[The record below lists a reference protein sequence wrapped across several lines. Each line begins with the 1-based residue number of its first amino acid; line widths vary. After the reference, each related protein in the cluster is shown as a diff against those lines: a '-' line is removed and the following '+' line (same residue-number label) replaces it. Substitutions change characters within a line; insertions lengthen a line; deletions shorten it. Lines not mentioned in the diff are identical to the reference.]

1 MVDQAGG
8 SSTSRPQGQA
18 KPVPD
23 CLVGELSRFVCRSG
37 SKGIDKIVSD
47 FTAIH
52 PEASK
57 RQVEKKIQAS
67 FCRIAVPLFISFL
80 FS

>member
-1 MVDQAGG
+1 M
-8 SSTSRPQGQA
+8 T
-18 KPVPD
+18 
-23 CLVGELSRFVCRSG
+23 
-37 SKGIDKIVSD
+37 D

-67 FCRIAVPLFISFL
+67 VLPVDPQDLEERRGSI
-80 FS
+80 